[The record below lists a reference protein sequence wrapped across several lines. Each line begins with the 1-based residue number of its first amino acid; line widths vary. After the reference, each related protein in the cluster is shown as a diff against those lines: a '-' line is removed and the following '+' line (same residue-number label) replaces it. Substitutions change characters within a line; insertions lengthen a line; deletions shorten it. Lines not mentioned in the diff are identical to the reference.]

1 MVPLLASLP
10 FPGACGSSAAPL
22 VSKPRRALAS
32 PSAFPD
38 ADDESCAAGAAANA
52 VVAAQA
58 AVQTTALAQR
68 TTPYRHLLLD
78 FMEFP
83 SSLNKAKPT
92 ELWQIECPDID
103 WPHSKTVFI
112 EWKSKRRIIPMPG
125 EQAAAGVEGREAWR
139 KALVSTP

>member
-1 MVPLLASLP
+1 V
-10 FPGACGSSAAPL
+10 
-22 VSKPRRALAS
+22 S

-58 AVQTTALAQR
+58 AVQTTALAHR

-92 ELWQIECPDID
+92 GLWQIECPDIH
-103 WPHSKTVFI
+103 WAHSKTVFFK
-112 EWKSKRRIIPMPG
+112 WKSKRRIIPMPG
-125 EQAAAGVEGREAWR
+125 EPAAACVDGRETKR
-139 KALVSTP
+139 NALVATP